1 MRQVAVIS
9 VTCIYHTAYEI
20 ASRRFKSSEMKHC
33 VDWYFLAQLVFW
45 DWLTDP
51 EGTSFIEN
59 AFNYLPV
66 DTA

>member
-1 MRQVAVIS
+1 MYMRQVAVIS

-45 DWLTDP
+45 D
-51 EGTSFIEN
+51 
-59 AFNYLPV
+59 
-66 DTA
+66 